1 MDWQRKGK
9 EMKRQ
14 LVVYLVS
21 LAAFLGPFTQT
32 IYTPILPEVREAFA
46 TSSFLINLTIS
57 IFTFFLAMMQI
68 VYGPLTDRKGRRT
81 VLLGGIVIYIAA
93 SLGCFFSTS
102 ISALLFFRALQ
113 AVGIAAGSVVAA
125 TVIGDLFTGK
135 ERGRAMGTFQMMVS
149 LGPVVGP
156 IVGGFLAEHFPFRTV
171 FLALVAVG
179 GLVGAGNFLL
189 LKETKPETAVSSPF
203 RLSDFASVLRRRAG
217 SSIVLLGFVQYYS
230 LYNFLVFLPSI
241 LTDRYGLSA
250 QEKGTVYLAM
260 SSMIVIGSFLGGRLQ
275 GRFPERRILLAAS
288 YLTVLSIFFF
298 LIAAQRS
305 LSLLVLAIALF
316 GLFLGL
322 SLPVQTTVL
331 TNVFQANRS
340 TAIGVYNFFRYMGMA
355 FGPMIGSALFAVG
368 GYHLVYGMD
377 DLLFFACALLLTVRV
392 ARTRRQSAV

>member
-1 MDWQRKGK
+1 
-9 EMKRQ
+9 MKRQ
-14 LVVYLVS
+14 FVVYLVS

-57 IFTFFLAMMQI
+57 IFTFFLAMMQM
-68 VYGPLTDRKGRRT
+68 VYGPLTDRQGRRT
-81 VLLGGIVIYIAA
+81 VLLCGIGIYTAA
-93 SLGCFFSTS
+93 SLGCFFSAS
-102 ISALLFFRALQ
+102 IYALLFFRALQ

-156 IVGGFLAEHFPFRTV
+156 IVGGFLAEHVPFHAV
-171 FLALVAVG
+171 FLALVVVG
-179 GLVGAGNFLL
+179 GLVGIGNFLF
-189 LKETKPETAVSSPF
+189 LKETKPKEAAASAPF
-203 RLSDFASVLRRRAG
+203 RLADFAAVLRHRAG
-217 SSIVLLGFVQYYS
+217 RSIVLLGFIQYYS
-230 LYNFLVFLPSI
+230 LYNFLVFLPGI

-250 QEKGTVYLAM
+250 QGKGTVYLAM

-275 GRFPERRILLAAS
+275 GRFPERRILLATS
-288 YLTVLSIFFF
+288 HLTVLSIFFF
-298 LIAAQRS
+298 LVVDQRS
-305 LSLLVLAIALF
+305 LSLLVAAIALF

-355 FGPMIGSALFAVG
+355 FGPMVGSALFAAG
-368 GYHLVYGMD
+368 GYPLVYGID
-377 DLLFFACALLLTVRV
+377 GVFFFACALLLTVHA
-392 ARTRRQSAV
+392 ARAHNQSAI